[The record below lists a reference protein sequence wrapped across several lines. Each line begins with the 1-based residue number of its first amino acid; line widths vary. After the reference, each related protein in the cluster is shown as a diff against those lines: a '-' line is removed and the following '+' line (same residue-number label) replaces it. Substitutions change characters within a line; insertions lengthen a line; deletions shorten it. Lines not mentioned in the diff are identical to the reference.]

1 RRRRRCSLLPRGP
14 TCSCRHTAPGPPEP
28 ERPAAGAMDL
38 APVAVAVA
46 AAAPEA
52 LGPAAAGAGWKPR
65 GAAEWPPALA
75 AFVARASEDRQ
86 RAARGWA
93 DPPQTSGR
101 KASAA
106 SARGSAARLE
116 ALEAEVA
123 RLREGFS
130 VALMELAELRASSG
144 EPRHDHDSPRI
155 SAHAAREAAAEA
167 ASCRGAAEAAAAA
180 ASEAASAAAAA
191 ASEAEA

>member
-1 RRRRRCSLLPRGP
+1 SPSASLFLAAPRTDLQLPPHSAGAARARAARSRRDGPGSRGGGCGGRGPRGLP
-14 TCSCRHTAPGPPEP
+14 DTHEMSST
-28 ERPAAGAMDL
+28 
-38 APVAVAVA
+38 
-46 AAAPEA
+46 A

-75 AFVARASEDRQ
+75 AFVARASE
-86 RAARGWA
+86 
-93 DPPQTSGR
+93 
-101 KASAA
+101 ASAA